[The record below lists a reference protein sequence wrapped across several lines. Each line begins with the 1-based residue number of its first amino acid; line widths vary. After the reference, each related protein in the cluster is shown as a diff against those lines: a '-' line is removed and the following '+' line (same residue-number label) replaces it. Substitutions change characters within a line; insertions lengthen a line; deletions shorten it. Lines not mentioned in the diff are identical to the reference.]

1 MALSRAHRREDVNFW
16 PGFVDALSTMLI
28 GIVFLL
34 TVFVLGQFFL
44 SQELTG
50 KDTALER
57 LNKQISEL
65 TDLLALERSS
75 NRQAQESLQLMQ
87 STLAQSQGERNKL
100 QGLLDTQQNG
110 NADARLAETQKA
122 LDSEKQLSARAQ
134 ATVDLVNQQ
143 ITAMRRQLAALEEAL
158 AASEAKDKDS
168 QARIADLGSRL
179 NVALAQRVQ
188 ELARYRSDFFG
199 RLRQVLGTRP
209 DIRTVGDRFV
219 FQSEIF
225 FDAGQAV
232 LKPEGQAELDKF
244 AVVLLD
250 LAREMPPDL
259 PWILRVDG
267 HTDNRPI
274 KTAQFP
280 SNWYLSSARAIAVVE
295 YLISR
300 GLPSDRVAATGF
312 GEYQPLDLANTDE
325 AHRRNR
331 RIEFKITER

>member
-1 MALSRAHRREDVNFW
+1 MALSRAHRREETNFW

-87 STLAQSQGERNKL
+87 STLAQTQGDRTRL
-100 QGLLDTQQNG
+100 QGLIDTQAG
-110 NADARLAETQKA
+110 SNADARLAESQKA
-122 LDSEKQLSARAQ
+122 LDAEKQLSARAQ

-143 ITAMRRQLAALEEAL
+143 IQAMRRQLAALEEAL
-158 AASEAKDKDS
+158 SASEAKDKDS
-168 QARIADLGSRL
+168 QARIHELGSRL

-209 DIRTVGDRFV
+209 DIRVVGDRFV
-219 FQSEIF
+219 FQSEVF

-232 LKPEGQAELDKF
+232 LKPEGKGDLDKL
-244 AVVLLD
+244 ATILLD
-250 LAREMPPDL
+250 LGNEMPPDL

-274 KTAQFP
+274 RSAQFP

-300 GLPSDRVAATGF
+300 GLPTDRVAATGF
-312 GEYQPLDLANTDE
+312 GEYQPLDVANNNE
-325 AHRRNR
+325 AYRRNR

>member
-1 MALSRAHRREDVNFW
+1 MALSRSHRRDEVNFW

-34 TVFVLGQFFL
+34 SVFVLGQFFL

-50 KDTALER
+50 KDTALDR
-57 LNKQISEL
+57 LNRQISEL

-75 NRQAQESLQLMQ
+75 NRQAQENLQLLQ
-87 STLAQSQGERNKL
+87 SSLTREQGERGRIQDMLNA
-100 QGLLDTQQNG
+100 QPG
-110 NADARLAETQKA
+110 NSAAQLGVAQKA
-122 LDSEKQLSARAQ
+122 LEAEKQLSARAQ
-134 ATVDLVNQQ
+134 STVDLVNQQ
-143 ITAMRRQLAALEEAL
+143 IIAMRRQLAALEEAL
-158 AASEAKDKDS
+158 GASEAKDKDS
-168 QARIADLGSRL
+168 QARISELGSRL

-209 DIRTVGDRFV
+209 DIRVVGDRFV
-219 FQSEIF
+219 FQSEVF

-232 LKPEGQAELDKF
+232 LKPEGRGELDKL
-244 AVVLLD
+244 AAILVD
-250 LAREMPPDL
+250 LAREMPPDI

-274 KTAQFP
+274 RSPQFP
-280 SNWYLSSARAIAVVE
+280 SNWHLSSARAIAVVE
-295 YLISR
+295 YLVTR
-300 GLPSDRVAATGF
+300 GLPSDRIAATGF
-312 GEYQPLDLANTDE
+312 GEYQPLDVANTDD
-325 AHRRNR
+325 AWRRNR

>member
-1 MALSRAHRREDVNFW
+1 MALSRSHRREELNFW

-34 TVFVLGQFFL
+34 SVFVLGQFFL

-65 TDLLALERSS
+65 TDLLALERST
-75 NRQAQESLQLMQ
+75 NRQAQESLQLLQ
-87 STLAQSQGERNKL
+87 SSLTREQGERGRIQDMLNA
-100 QGLLDTQQNG
+100 QPG
-110 NADARLAETQKA
+110 NTAAQLGEAQKA
-122 LDSEKQLSARAQ
+122 LEAEKQLSARAQ
-134 ATVDLVNQQ
+134 STVDLVNQQ
-143 ITAMRRQLAALEEAL
+143 ILAMRRQLAALEEAL
-158 AASEAKDKDS
+158 GASEARDKDS
-168 QARIADLGSRL
+168 QARIAELGSRL

-209 DIRTVGDRFV
+209 DIRVVGDRFV
-219 FQSEIF
+219 FQSEVF

-232 LKPEGQAELDKF
+232 LKPEGRGELDKL
-244 AVVLLD
+244 AAILID
-250 LAREMPPDL
+250 LGREMPPDI

-274 KTAQFP
+274 RSPQFP
-280 SNWYLSSARAIAVVE
+280 SNWHLSSARAIAVVE
-295 YLISR
+295 YLISK
-300 GLPSDRVAATGF
+300 GLPSDRIAATGF
-312 GEYQPLDLANTDE
+312 GEYQPLDVANNDD
-325 AHRRNR
+325 AWRRNR

>member
-1 MALSRAHRREDVNFW
+1 MALSRAHRREEPNFW

-57 LNKQISEL
+57 LNRQISEL

-75 NRQAQESLQLMQ
+75 NRQAQENLQLMQ
-87 STLAQSQGERNKL
+87 STLTREQGERSRL
-100 QGLLDTQQNG
+100 QGVIDTQNG
-110 NADARLAETQKA
+110 NAPAQLAEAQKS
-122 LDSEKQLSARAQ
+122 LDAEKQLSARAQ

-143 ITAMRRQLAALEEAL
+143 ILAMRRQLAALEEAL
-158 AASEAKDKDS
+158 AASEAKDKES
-168 QARIADLGSRL
+168 QTRISELGSRL

-209 DIRTVGDRFV
+209 DIRVVGDRFV
-219 FQSEIF
+219 FQSEVF

-232 LKPEGQAELDKF
+232 LKPEGKVELDKL
-244 AVVLLD
+244 ATILLD
-250 LAREMPPDL
+250 LGREMPPDL

-274 KTAQFP
+274 KSAQFP

-300 GLPSDRVAATGF
+300 GLPTDRVAATGF
-312 GEYQPLDLANTDE
+312 GEYQPLDVANTDE
-325 AHRRNR
+325 AYRRNR

>member
-1 MALSRAHRREDVNFW
+1 MALSRSHRREDLNFW

-34 TVFVLGQFFL
+34 SVFVLGQFFL

-57 LNKQISEL
+57 LNQQISQL

-75 NRQAQESLQLMQ
+75 NRQAQESLTLLQSSLTREQAERGRVQDMLNAQPGNTAAQL
-87 STLAQSQGERNKL
+87 G
-100 QGLLDTQQNG
+100 
-110 NADARLAETQKA
+110 ETQKA
-122 LDSEKQLSARAQ
+122 LEAEKQLSARAQ
-134 ATVDLVNQQ
+134 STVDLVNQQ
-143 ITAMRRQLAALEEAL
+143 IIAMRRQLAALEEAL
-158 AASEAKDKDS
+158 GASEARDKES
-168 QARIADLGSRL
+168 QTRISELGSRL

-209 DIRTVGDRFV
+209 DIRVVGDRFV
-219 FQSEIF
+219 FQSEVF

-232 LKPEGQAELDKF
+232 LKQEGRGELDKL
-244 AVVLLD
+244 AAILID
-250 LAREMPPDL
+250 LGREMPPDI

-274 KTAQFP
+274 RSPQFP
-280 SNWYLSSARAIAVVE
+280 SNWHLSSARAIAVVE
-295 YLISR
+295 YLISK
-300 GLPSDRVAATGF
+300 GLPSDRIAATGF
-312 GEYQPLDLANTDE
+312 GEYQPLDVANTDD
-325 AHRRNR
+325 AWRRNR

>member
-1 MALSRAHRREDVNFW
+1 MALSRAHRRDEVNFW

-34 TVFVLGQFFL
+34 SVFVLGQFFL

-57 LNKQISEL
+57 LNRQISEL

-75 NRQAQESLQLMQ
+75 NREAQENLALLQ
-87 STLAQSQGERNKL
+87 STLTREQGERSRVE
-100 QGLLDTQQNG
+100 GLLQSQASTGPAQ
-110 NADARLAETQKA
+110 LAETQKA
-122 LDSEKQLSARAQ
+122 LETEKQLSARAQ
-134 ATVDLVNQQ
+134 ATVELVNQQ
-143 ITAMRRQLAALEEAL
+143 IVAMRRQLAALEEAL
-158 AASEAKDKDS
+158 GASEAKDREQ
-168 QARIADLGSRL
+168 QARIAELGSRL

-209 DIRTVGDRFV
+209 DIRVVGDRFV
-219 FQSEIF
+219 FQSEVF
-225 FDAGQAV
+225 FDVGQAV
-232 LKPEGQAELDKF
+232 LKPDGRSELDKL
-244 AVVLLD
+244 ATILID
-250 LAREMPPDL
+250 LAAEMPPDI

-274 KTAQFP
+274 RSAQFP
-280 SNWYLSSARAIAVVE
+280 SNWHLSSARAIAVVE
-295 YLISR
+295 YLVLR
-300 GLPSDRVAATGF
+300 GLPTDRIAAAGF
-312 GEYQPLDLANTDE
+312 GEYQPLDVANTDE
-325 AHRRNR
+325 AYRRNR

>member
-1 MALSRAHRREDVNFW
+1 MALSRSHRRDDLNFW

-34 TVFVLGQFFL
+34 SVFVLGQFFL

-50 KDTALER
+50 KDSALDR
-57 LNKQISEL
+57 LNRQISEL

-75 NRQAQESLQLMQ
+75 NRQAQENLQLLQ
-87 STLAQSQGERNKL
+87 SSLTREQGERGRIQDMLNA
-100 QGLLDTQQNG
+100 QPG
-110 NADARLAETQKA
+110 NTAAQLGEAQKA
-122 LDSEKQLSARAQ
+122 LEAEKQLSARAQ
-134 ATVDLVNQQ
+134 STVDLVNQQ
-143 ITAMRRQLAALEEAL
+143 ILAMRRQLAALEEAL
-158 AASEAKDKDS
+158 GASEAKDKDS
-168 QARIADLGSRL
+168 QARIAELGSRL

-209 DIRTVGDRFV
+209 DIRVVGDRFV
-219 FQSEIF
+219 FQSEVF

-232 LKPEGQAELDKF
+232 LKPEGRGELDKL
-244 AVVLLD
+244 AAILID
-250 LAREMPPDL
+250 LGREMPPDI

-274 KTAQFP
+274 RSPQFP
-280 SNWYLSSARAIAVVE
+280 SNWHLSSARAIAVVE
-295 YLISR
+295 YLVSK
-300 GLPSDRVAATGF
+300 GLPSDRIAATGF
-312 GEYQPLDLANTDE
+312 GEYQPLDVANNDD
-325 AHRRNR
+325 AWRRNR

>member
-1 MALSRAHRREDVNFW
+1 MALSRAHRREETNFW

-57 LNKQISEL
+57 LNRQISEL

-87 STLAQSQGERNKL
+87 STLTQSLGERGRL
-100 QGLLDTQQNG
+100 QGLIDTQNG
-110 NADARLAETQKA
+110 NAPAQLAEAQKA
-122 LDSEKQLSARAQ
+122 LETEKQLSARAQ
-134 ATVDLVNQQ
+134 ASVDLVNQQ
-143 ITAMRRQLAALEEAL
+143 IMAMRRQLAALEEAL
-158 AASEAKDKDS
+158 GASEAKDKES
-168 QARIADLGSRL
+168 QARISELGSRL

-209 DIRTVGDRFV
+209 DIRVVGDRFV
-219 FQSEIF
+219 FQSEVF

-232 LKPEGQAELDKF
+232 LKPEGKGELDKL
-244 AVVLLD
+244 ATILLD
-250 LAREMPPDL
+250 LGNEMPPDL

-274 KTAQFP
+274 KSAQFP

-300 GLPSDRVAATGF
+300 GLPTDRGAATGF
-312 GEYQPLDLANTDE
+312 GEYQPLDVANSDE

>member
-1 MALSRAHRREDVNFW
+1 MALSRSHRRDELNFW

-34 TVFVLGQFFL
+34 SVFVLGQFFL

-57 LNKQISEL
+57 LNQQISEL

-75 NRQAQESLQLMQ
+75 NRHAQESLTLLQ
-87 STLAQSQGERNKL
+87 SSLTREQVERGRIQEMLNAQP
-100 QGLLDTQQNG
+100 G
-110 NADARLAETQKA
+110 NASAQLGEAQKA
-122 LDSEKQLSARAQ
+122 LEAEKQLSARAQ
-134 ATVDLVNQQ
+134 STVDLVNQQ
-143 ITAMRRQLAALEEAL
+143 ILAMRRQLAALEEAL
-158 AASEAKDKDS
+158 GASEAKEKDS

-209 DIRTVGDRFV
+209 DIRVVGDRFV
-219 FQSEIF
+219 FQSEVF

-232 LKPEGQAELDKF
+232 LKPEGRGELDKL
-244 AVVLLD
+244 AAILID
-250 LAREMPPDL
+250 LGREMPPDI

-274 KTAQFP
+274 RSAQFP
-280 SNWYLSSARAIAVVE
+280 SNWHLSSARAIAVVE
-295 YLISR
+295 YLISK
-300 GLPSDRVAATGF
+300 GLPSDRIAATGF
-312 GEYQPLDLANTDE
+312 GEYQPLDVANNDD
-325 AHRRNR
+325 AWRRNR